1 MTKEQILFSNAIML
15 YMADNIKSANHQPNT
30 LWEMVCDTFN
40 IDYEDEDFGNM
51 FDEIWENNYI
61 KTDILSL
68 GSENILKL
76 IKTKM
81 KREVVITYNDVR
93 EYIKNNTKYSVDSI
107 IDVVE
112 PFSMY
117 YIQHP
122 VGFAETDNYNDI
134 VKLTKEI
141 EESFFGFELEPDGRV
156 RRGLINTD
164 IKREQQ
170 RWKERNAGFFG
181 RHIGRLAYL
190 LNEEAKK

>member
-1 MTKEQILFSNAIML
+1 MAQLNQSKSIPASIQLPDASALAIFVNTSDNDRLYTK
-15 YMADNIKSANHQPNT
+15 DNSGDLT
-30 LWEMVCDTFN
+30 
-40 IDYEDEDFGNM
+40 
-51 FDEIWENNYI
+51 
-61 KTDILSL
+61 
-68 GSENILKL
+68 
-76 IKTKM
+76 
-81 KREVVITYNDVR
+81 
-93 EYIKNNTKYSVDSI
+93 
-107 IDVVE
+107 
-112 PFSMY
+112 
-117 YIQHP
+117 P